1 MSTIPHKLHLY
12 YHQDVSNGHTEYG
25 AFLDKQLD
33 GTWPRCTHKETINR
47 AQHRCNDYQ
56 HPDFEGWCP
65 THGLADANDA
75 LKAVEQD
82 KNADTE
88 ELADATNFLLYAEK
102 VVLYGAATK
111 EQEPAAWDAMMVAR
125 ERAIKY

>member
-1 MSTIPHKLHLY
+1 MTLPHKIHLY
-12 YHQDVSNGHTEYG
+12 YHQDTNAEYG
-25 AFLDKQLD
+25 SFLDKQLD
-33 GTWPRCTHKETINR
+33 GTWPHCTGIDGKKCQNY
-47 AQHRCNDYQ
+47 A
-56 HPDFEGWCP
+56 HPDLDRFCP
-65 THGLADANDA
+65 ACGLADANDA